1 MGGGVRI
8 LLDTCAFI
16 WLTSAPGHLGPAAK
30 AALEDP
36 HKERFLS
43 LASVWEIVLKY
54 HTGKLPLPKIPEVWI
69 EEQVRLQDITILNIE
84 RGVIYKSGE
93 LPPVHRDPFDR
104 VIAADALVHKMP
116 VLTPDTPYREYGCQV
131 IWG

>member
-1 MGGGVRI
+1 MRI

-16 WLTSAPGHLGPAAK
+16 WLASDPGQLGPAAK

-54 HTGKLPLPKIPEVWI
+54 NTGKLPLPRMPEVWI
-69 EEQVRLQDITILNIE
+69 EEQARIQDITILNLE
-84 RGVIYKSGE
+84 RGVIYKSGK
-93 LPPVHRDPFDR
+93 LPSIHRDPFDR
-104 VIAADALVHKMP
+104 MIASDSLFHKMP
-116 VLTPDTPYREYGCQV
+116 ILTPDGPYREYGCQV
-131 IWG
+131 VW

>member
-1 MGGGVRI
+1 MRI

-16 WLTSAPGHLGPAAK
+16 WLASDPGQLGPAAK

-54 HTGKLPLPKIPEVWI
+54 NTGKLPLPRMPEVWI
-69 EEQVRLQDITILNIE
+69 EEQARIQDITILSLE
-84 RGVIYKSGE
+84 RGVIYKSGT
-93 LPPVHRDPFDR
+93 LPSIHRDPFDR
-104 VIAADALVHKMP
+104 MIAADSLFHKMP
-116 VLTPDTPYREYGCQV
+116 ILTPVGPYHEYGCQV
-131 IWG
+131 IW

>member
-1 MGGGVRI
+1 LGDGVRI

-16 WLTSAPGHLGPAAK
+16 WLASDPGQLGPAAK

-54 HTGKLPLPKIPEVWI
+54 NTGKLPLPRMPEVWI
-69 EEQVRLQDITILNIE
+69 EEQARIQDITILSLE
-84 RGVIYKSGE
+84 RGVIYKSGT
-93 LPPVHRDPFDR
+93 LPSIHRDPFDR
-104 VIAADALVHKMP
+104 MIASDSLFHKMP
-116 VLTPDTPYREYGCQV
+116 ILTPDGPYHEYGCQV
-131 IWG
+131 IW